1 MALTLTKAAADE
13 FKRILHDND
22 LDESTAMMRIG
33 VKGGGC
39 SGFSYSLDITKK
51 KEDADREFES
61 EGVRIVCDPKSILY
75 LDGTTV
81 DFRNE
86 LMGRGFTF
94 SNPNSTK
101 SCGCGTSFEV

>member
-13 FKRILHDND
+13 FKRILRDND
-22 LDESTAMMRIG
+22 LDESSAMLRIG

-39 SGFSYSLDITKK
+39 SGFQYSLDITKK
-51 KEDADREFES
+51 KDDTDREFES
-61 EGVRIVCDPKSILY
+61 EGVKIVCDPKSILY

-81 DFRNE
+81 DFRDE
-86 LMGRGFTF
+86 LMGRGFAF
-94 SNPNSTK
+94 NNPNSTK